1 MRPNKMNMKQKRL
14 MLLGGLRYLIPV
26 IEEAHKLGVY
36 VITADYLP
44 DNYAHKYSDE
54 YCNVS
59 IIDKEAVL
67 AKAKELEI
75 DGILSHAVDP
85 GVVSAAYVAE
95 KMGLPFQ
102 CSYEAACIL
111 QDKSLFRKFLSDNGF
126 NCPHA
131 KGYNNIEEA
140 LQDIDYY
147 NWPVIVKPVD
157 SAGSK
162 GVTKV
167 DIPDELPEAIEIALA
182 SSMSKNFIIEDF
194 LEKEGFSAG
203 SESFVVDG
211 KLVYNAFYDQYFDNE
226 AVNPYTPSAEVW
238 PSMMAVEYQ
247 GEIKRELQRLIDLLG
262 ISSGLFNVECRVCK
276 NGKTYL
282 MEVSPRAGGNR
293 LAEMLNHAADVNI
306 NEAETR
312 KALGLP
318 LGDIH
323 EPNYRG
329 HYAIKVLYSEHEGI
343 FDGIEIDETFRRE
356 HVIEEEIR
364 IDIGDKVNSFAGAN
378 AAFGTLFLR
387 FDTREELA
395 NALEC
400 QKEWIKIILK

>member
-1 MRPNKMNMKQKRL
+1 MMKQKRL
-14 MLLGGLRYLIPV
+14 MLLGGLRYLLPV
-26 IEEAHKLGVY
+26 IEEAHKLGVH

-44 DNYAHKYSDE
+44 DNIAHKYSDE

-67 AKAKELEI
+67 KAAQELQI

-95 KMGLPFQ
+95 QMGLPFQ
-102 CSYEAACIL
+102 CSYKTACIL
-111 QDKSLFRKFLSDNGF
+111 QDKSLFRQFLADNGF

-131 KGYNNIEEA
+131 KGYNKAEDA
-140 LQDIDYY
+140 LKDIDYFE
-147 NWPVIVKPVD
+147 WPVIVKPVD

-167 DIPDELPEAIEIALA
+167 GAPRDLPAAIETALA
-182 SSMSKNFIIEDF
+182 SSISKNFIIEDF

-211 KLVYNAFYDQYFDNE
+211 KLLYNGFYDQYFNDE
-226 AVNPYTPSAEVW
+226 ASNPYTPSAEVW
-238 PSMMAVEYQ
+238 PSIMKNEYKE
-247 GEIKRELQRLIDLLG
+247 EIKSELQRLVTLLG
-262 ISSGLFNVECRVCK
+262 ITTGLFNVECRVCK
-276 NGKTYL
+276 NGKAYL

-312 KALGLP
+312 KAIGLP
-318 LGDIH
+318 VGNIH
-323 EPNYRG
+323 EPNYKG
-329 HYAIKVLYSEHEGI
+329 HFAILVLHAEKEGI
-343 FDGIEIDETFRRE
+343 FDYISIDESFYKQ
-356 HVIEEEIR
+356 HIIEKEVR
-364 IDIGDKVNSFAGAN
+364 VSKGDKVTSFSGAN
-378 AAFGTLFLR
+378 AALGTLFLK

-395 NALEC
+395 EALDN
-400 QKEWIKIILK
+400 QKEWLKIKLK